1 MTDKKTKECEIEV
14 LREQLHAIVA
24 EHEGN
29 LKHPGVM
36 IVSAQLDELI
46 VRCQRAKQ

>member
-14 LREQLHAIVA
+14 LREQLHVIVA

-29 LKHPGVM
+29 LQHPRVM
-36 IVSAQLDELI
+36 AVSAQLDELI
-46 VRCQRAKQ
+46 VQCQKAK